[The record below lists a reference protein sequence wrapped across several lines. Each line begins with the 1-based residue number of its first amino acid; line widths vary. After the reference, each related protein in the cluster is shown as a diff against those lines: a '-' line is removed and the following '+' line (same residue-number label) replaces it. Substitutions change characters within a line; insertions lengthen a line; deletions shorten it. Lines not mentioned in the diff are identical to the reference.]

1 MVQVCVSPGATQNSR
16 ALNFSNVLH
25 VPSMTKN
32 LDSISR
38 LTKDNNVI
46 AGLNSYSL
54 FIQDATTNELEGSP
68 HNGLY
73 HLPPP
78 VSLLS
83 EATCGSL

>member
-1 MVQVCVSPGATQNSR
+1 MVIARGNWLKKKPF
-16 ALNFSNVLH
+16 LLLH

-38 LTKDNNVI
+38 LTKDNNAI
-46 AGLNSYSL
+46 AGLNSYSF
-54 FIQDATTNELEGSP
+54 FIQDATTNEVLLEGSP